1 MWNIFYMLRLLCL
14 SLYSLLVYICIC
26 YLIICIPLCIMCIWL
41 LLVRNLIHPHKHH
54 YLIAYQIRITCIYL
68 KFHNASS
75 LRIILRTGCL
85 LTEKM
90 VCIYSM
96 LLNCQRVHNF
106 RLMVWHN
113 FLLQFFHIHQNKR
126 DNCFDHINSIRQDM
140 RMLFLT
146 KTIKRLWLYVLF

>member
-1 MWNIFYMLRLLCL
+1 MYTFHQSHICSRTQDQYNLQHNHILIIHCLWNIFYMLRLLCL

-106 RLMVWHN
+106 RLMV
-113 FLLQFFHIHQNKR
+113 
-126 DNCFDHINSIRQDM
+126 
-140 RMLFLT
+140 
-146 KTIKRLWLYVLF
+146 